1 MSLHLRYTI
10 NEENVYVFSGKGAE
24 YMWLMCIPPLVGWFG
39 LAWIICTHERVTCFN
54 YKKLLVWAEAHRND
68 AEERQAAEEE
78 EGFGGFGDNGGGNND
93 GNEDDRL
100 TGDDDDDKKPGKRRS
115 TIGSTSGASEIEGSF
130 ATDLPGNRINM
141 RNRRRGQRP
150 RTESIERHLERARSF
165 QVKQKAP
172 LPPQPPSR
180 SESRVSPAVST
191 SSRKGYEQVAT
202 EEEP

>member
-1 MSLHLRYTI
+1 MDED
-10 NEENVYVFSGKGAE
+10 NAYVFTGNGAE

-54 YKKLLVWAEAHRND
+54 YKKLLVWAETHRND
-68 AEERQAAEEE
+68 EEQLREDEEE
-78 EGFGGFGDNGGGNND
+78 DGFGEFGEGNNGENERLNSGAGTGGG
-93 GNEDDRL
+93 GEG
-100 TGDDDDDKKPGKRRS
+100 GDDNDNDDKKPGKRRS
-115 TIGSTSGASEIEGSF
+115 TIGSTSGASGIEGSF
-130 ATDLPGNRINM
+130 ATDLPGHRINM

-172 LPPQPPSR
+172 PPQPPSR

-191 SSRKGYEQVAT
+191 NSRKGYEQVAT